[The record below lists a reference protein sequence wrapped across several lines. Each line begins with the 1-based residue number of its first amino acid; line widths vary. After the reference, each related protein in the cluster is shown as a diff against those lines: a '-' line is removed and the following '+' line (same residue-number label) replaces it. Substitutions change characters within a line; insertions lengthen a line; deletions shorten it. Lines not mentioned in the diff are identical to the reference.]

1 MKSEKNRAQTHT
13 HTLGMS
19 IIGRRYRYIRS
30 GFEDERARAGVCVM
44 IDCALPWHLKHSIT
58 RLGRAAGGIF
68 SFPRYPS
75 HPEKVEN
82 FKSGLVGDGRTMQV
96 HFW

>member
-1 MKSEKNRAQTHT
+1 
-13 HTLGMS
+13 
-19 IIGRRYRYIRS
+19 
-30 GFEDERARAGVCVM
+30 M